1 MKFDHFQLLM
11 GKILN
16 QAATAPVGSFAVEPE
31 RLHPLVLAYIGDAV
45 FTLYVRTRLLTYEQQ
60 KVRVLHS
67 YDAKMVSAV
76 MQAVAVK
83 ELAGELSEAEQD
95 LVRRGRNTGKAAPR
109 SASVGEYRHSTG
121 FETLLGYL
129 FLSKQHERLYEI
141 MDKAFVIISRK
152 LLKCDEECGEE
163 KNEGKTD

>member
-1 MKFDHFQLLM
+1 MLSL
-11 GKILN
+11 
-16 QAATAPVGSFAVEPE
+16 
-31 RLHPLVLAYIGDAV
+31 
-45 FTLYVRTRLLTYEQQ
+45 TLYVRTRLLAYEQQ
-60 KVRVLHS
+60 KVRVLHN

-95 LVRRGRNTGKAAPR
+95 LVRRGRNASKAAPR

-129 FLSKQHERLYEI
+129 LLSKQHERLYEI